1 MVDDAASVEV
11 HHCHDVSDGTV
22 ELCQKGEKLSRMFMC
37 EVGSMQGPRTC
48 SSSVRDEQH
57 VAQRKRDN
65 LKNVG
70 RLMNGF
76 IVTITSEVVVSGCCS
91 PVMCCVSARRRWAR
105 MCTSSLKGCGDIT
118 CGWSAVQRARLFVG
132 VVLVLC
138 SRDAGCRPESPQS
151 SD

>member
-1 MVDDAASVEV
+1 MEV
-11 HHCHDVSDGTV
+11 RHCHVVSEGMV
-22 ELCQKGEKLSRMFMC
+22 ELYQKGDKSTIRKFARSGACKNLETR
-37 EVGSMQGPRTC
+37 Q
-48 SSSVRDEQH
+48 SSVGDEQH
-57 VAQRKRDN
+57 VAQRQRDN
-65 LKNVG
+65 LKNVS
-70 RLMNGF
+70 RLMNGS
-76 IVTITSEVVVSGCCS
+76 IIANLSEVVDSGCCS
-91 PVMCCVSARRRWAR
+91 HMMCCVSARHRWAR